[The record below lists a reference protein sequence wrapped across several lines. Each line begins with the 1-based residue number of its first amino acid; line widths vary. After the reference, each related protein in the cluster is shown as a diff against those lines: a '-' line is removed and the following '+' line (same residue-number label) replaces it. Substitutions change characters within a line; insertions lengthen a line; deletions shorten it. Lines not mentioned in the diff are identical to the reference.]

1 MRAQLHCAATM
12 TFPSWCSTFA
22 NPAISPGCLADKAP
36 RPSLIMET
44 RMASYNKADLERR
57 MAGAVESLRHDLGG
71 LRTGRASTSLLDPIT
86 VEVYGA
92 NMPLSQVDRKST
104 RLNSSH

>member
-1 MRAQLHCAATM
+1 M

-22 NPAISPGCLADKAP
+22 NPAISPGCLADKTP

-71 LRTGRASTSLLDPIT
+71 LRTGGASTSLLDPIK
-86 VEVYGA
+86 VVVYGA
-92 NMPLSQVDRKST
+92 NMP
-104 RLNSSH
+104 SSHVATVTAQYSRMFSFHG